1 MPNSNRAPIQINLLM
16 RDLQVINREQRLARE
31 RLIDLEEINIIERK
45 SRQVQDAGDGVG
57 GADTHDAVMRTQGK
71 IVAREI
77 ILLTLA
83 PSKGG
88 VYYCVWL
95 LYREQK

>member
-45 SRQVQDAGDGVG
+45 SRQVEDAGDGVG
-57 GADTHDAVMRTQGK
+57 GPTPMMRLWEYK
-71 IVAREI
+71 E
-77 ILLTLA
+77 
-83 PSKGG
+83 K
-88 VYYCVWL
+88 
-95 LYREQK
+95 